1 MRAMMQ
7 VARAARRVESL
18 SANTQRT
25 GVSAMSM
32 PLRRAL
38 TPSTATGVRSVHS
51 TAVVRA
57 GISNKHVDTPD
68 NNADTPFEFSET
80 SQKEIAFILSKYPG
94 NYKMSAVIPILWVAQ
109 KQTDGWLPLAA
120 MNKTAEICQMSPILV
135 YEVATFYTMF
145 NRCVLRASYTY
156 VHDVT
161 SQIYV
166 ATPGRRSA
174 STTYRCARRR
184 LAWSWAHTMF

>member
-120 MNKTAEICQMSPILV
+120 MNKTRSHPVCCKRRL
-135 YEVATFYTMF
+135 
-145 NRCVLRASYTY
+145 LRASKGSVYSTW
-156 VHDVT
+156 
-161 SQIYV
+161 SQQ
-166 ATPGRRSA
+166 
-174 STTYRCARRR
+174 
-184 LAWSWAHTMF
+184 